1 MSRNGKPE
9 ERRRSSLA
17 IAASE
22 LRRIALLASGQS
34 QSASNSDGKNGVPGN
49 PMEFALQLM
58 GGDVRPGGC
67 TPFITDTSTNDDDE
81 EHYLLGRNYR
91 SHCHDT
97 GESRPVDPTAR
108 KKLIMASILCLIFMV
123 AEVIGGYLAGSLAI
137 MTDAAHMMTDFASFM
152 ISLFAI
158 WVATRPATKSMNFG
172 YYRAEVM
179 GALVS
184 VLLIWVVTG
193 ILVYNA
199 VMRVIHRD
207 MDIDAKIMLITAS
220 CGVAVNLVMGFI
232 LHQWGHGHSHGF
244 SGHGH
249 SHGGKGH
256 GDKGHGHSHGGQT
269 STGHG
274 HSHGGQMSTDHSHSN
289 GGQIPTGHG
298 HSHGGQVSTG
308 HGQSN
313 GGQMSTGHG
322 HINGGQVSTGH
333 GHING
338 GQVSTGHGQSNGG
351 QMPTGHEGQDQ
362 SGKGHTPDGP
372 CTNEQCDESQKLT
385 KSCQSNGIPHN
396 YGGIRSCEEGIVRT
410 DIESQGYQM
419 GDPQAELLE
428 KGEDGGEQNR
438 KENVN
443 VRAAF
448 IHVVGDFVQSLG
460 VLVAAIIIYFRPDWA
475 IADPICTFMFSV
487 LVLITTLSILRDTV
501 NVLMEG
507 TPRGLDFNSVK
518 ESLKAIPGVHA
529 VHGLHIWSLTV
540 GKNAL
545 AVHIAVD
552 VDADPQEV
560 LDIASRLVRS
570 RFVVHS
576 STIQIELFQEE
587 MRDCSHCRDPSD

>member
-1 MSRNGKPE
+1 MKNEVWQMSSSPALFGSSDPNGSPDE
-9 ERRRSSLA
+9 ETADEMTPLITESLGGA
-17 IAASE
+17 YVKARLPKE
-22 LRRIALLASGQS
+22 RKQKRLLFR
-34 QSASNSDGKNGVPGN
+34 KR
-49 PMEFALQLM
+49 

-81 EHYLLGRNYR
+81 EEYLLGRSYR

-123 AEVIGGYLAGSLAI
+123 AEVVGGYLAGSLAI

-199 VMRVIHRD
+199 VLRVIHRD

-249 SHGGKGH
+249 SHGGRGHGHSHGDKGHGDKGHGHSH

-269 STGHG
+269 STVHG
-274 HSHGGQMSTDHSHSN
+274 THNHVGQMS
-289 GGQIPTGHG
+289 TGHG
-298 HSHGGQVSTG
+298 HSHGGHTS
-308 HGQSN
+308 
-313 GGQMSTGHG
+313 
-322 HINGGQVSTGH
+322 IN
-333 GHING
+333 
-338 GQVSTGHGQSNGG
+338 
-351 QMPTGHEGQDQ
+351 HEGQEHSEKGQ
-362 SGKGHTPDGP
+362 GHTHL
-372 CTNEQCDESQKLT
+372 EECDESQKLT
-385 KSCQSNGIPHN
+385 KSCQSNGIPNN
-396 YGGIRSCEEGIVRT
+396 YGGIRACEEGTAMGNGSART
-410 DIESQGYQM
+410 GAAEGQGYQR
-419 GDPQAELLE
+419 GDSHAELLGKE
-428 KGEDGGEQNR
+428 DTGVGEPSRG

-460 VLVAAIIIYFRPDWA
+460 VLIAAIIIYFRPDWA
-475 IADPICTFMFSV
+475 LADPICTFMFSV

-518 ESLKAIPGVHA
+518 ESLKGIPGVHA

-570 RFVVHS
+570 RFDVHS
-576 STIQIELFQEE
+576 STIQIELYQEE

>member
-1 MSRNGKPE
+1 MFRVKMSGKRTTTTE
-9 ERRRSSLA
+9 DA
-17 IAASE
+17 
-22 LRRIALLASGQS
+22 RIVVYFVCAGAGRGDD
-34 QSASNSDGKNGVPGN
+34 SNRTPGRATCN
-49 PMEFALQLM
+49 LHVM

>member
-1 MSRNGKPE
+1 MGGTRQDFGVRMSGK
-9 ERRRSSLA
+9 RTTRTRGNSL
-17 IAASE
+17 I
-22 LRRIALLASGQS
+22 LLAGEE
-34 QSASNSDGKNGVPGN
+34 ASLTGDPV
-49 PMEFALQLM
+49 ELALHVM

-81 EHYLLGRNYR
+81 EQYLLGRNDR

-199 VMRVIHRD
+199 VLRVIHKD
-207 MDIDAKIMLITAS
+207 MDIDAKIMLITAA

-256 GDKGHGHSHGGQT
+256 GHSHGDKGRGHSNGGQTSTGHGHSHGGQT

-274 HSHGGQMSTDHSHSN
+274 HSHGGQMST
-289 GGQIPTGHG
+289 GHG
-298 HSHGGQVSTG
+298 HSHGGQTSTDHG
-308 HGQSN
+308 HSH
-313 GGQMSTGHG
+313 GGQMSTGH
-322 HINGGQVSTGH
+322 
-333 GHING
+333 
-338 GQVSTGHGQSNGG
+338 
-351 QMPTGHEGQDQ
+351 EGQAE
-362 SGKGHTPDGP
+362 SEKSHTQDGP
-372 CTNEQCDESQKLT
+372 CSHEECDESQKLA
-385 KSCQSNGIPHN
+385 KSYQSNGIPSS
-396 YGGIRSCEEGIVRT
+396 YGGIRSCEEGNAIGNGKART
-410 DIESQGYQM
+410 GTESQGYQQ
-419 GDPQAELLE
+419 GDPHAELLGKE
-428 KGEDGGEQNR
+428 EGGEHSR

-460 VLVAAIIIYFRPDWA
+460 VLIAAIIIYFRPDWA

-487 LVLITTLSILRDTV
+487 LVLITTLSILRDTI

-570 RFVVHS
+570 RFDVHS
-576 STIQIELFQEE
+576 STIQIELFLEE